1 MTMKIQALSGASE
14 KGKLN
19 TEWLLL
25 VNEGDR
31 PFNATGCSITVSKG
45 SGSRPRVVTT
55 LKAGLIVQPKEVVR
69 LVTGSSGR
77 SSHGAAPEEEGVRN
91 FHLYLKAPYL
101 ERPKLVVRLM
111 NRQQEICRASYDPE
125 QPDKP
130 EPDSEKPAQD

>member
-1 MTMKIQALSGASE
+1 MTMRIQALSGADE

-55 LKAGLIVQPKEVVR
+55 LKAGLILQPKEVVR

-77 SSHGAAPEEEGVRN
+77 SSHGNAPEEEGVRN

-111 NRQQEICRASYDPE
+111 NRQQEICRAAYD
-125 QPDKP
+125 PDKP
-130 EPDSEKPAQD
+130 DEQKPAQA